1 MEDRGTIPMQAVT
14 SMVGAT
20 VVADDVSRTPKSGET
35 MQLSDSELE
44 NDYCGPAHY
53 LKEEVSMYRRSPS
66 CI

>member
-1 MEDRGTIPMQAVT
+1 MQAVT

-53 LKEEVSMYRRSPS
+53 LKEETSGYS
-66 CI
+66 CEEEGEKVNVTNP